1 MRIAAITISTVMM
14 VLVATVLLPGC
25 TTSEEAAT
33 VATPPSR
40 LAVLSVAELVEYI
53 ARGGGDAGRGLA
65 EKLDKKEGGTVTASL
80 RRGLNNILEGAP
92 RLHVAPHRRSL
103 SPHDFLRLE
112 VEETGHA
119 VTVSRAHLH
128 RQRQR
133 SPGRTR
139 AGVDD
144 GHMSLLSTT
153 TYHRYKSVT
162 ASYLLDNCTARA
174 LAKTS
179 SDWNLKSYN
188 LISHA
193 VGGTTQ
199 IIAVVVT
206 DPDNYKK
213 EQWVTDEKDRNT
225 ESVTVDYKRVGFS
238 IVRYDYRLGGGGNLQ
253 WTSGSG
259 AIGYV
264 DGKHDEA
271 TFSDRI
277 TSVSWYPSCSATDW
291 FNKKCSPARGG
302 PGRPNF
308 YQPTGGTQWIYVA
321 DSGNCRV
328 RLVDY
333 TNGLVKTRWGKDCLN
348 ETAKDD
354 MSQYKDS
361 PISSRNVLGSDLA
374 VIWVGWKLLLVVDRD
389 ANRIRKFVTSQHQGL
404 SELAGA
410 YNSSACHNASH
421 VDGTGLEA
429 TFCRPETVTVSAD
442 GSRVVVVEAVEQYSS
457 HDAGRRIRVLD
468 LHYSYLPGGD
478 VADVTCTVR
487 TLRRMSL
494 TTPGNSV
501 LWSRSGNMVL
511 SPNGRVLLAGSVDPY
526 MLNYKWD
533 KDYFNTGGDSFV
545 VALSLDTGQIR
556 LLQDVDGVSASIYA
570 SVNVLTVKRL
580 LWGALPP

>member
-1 MRIAAITISTVMM
+1 MRIASVML
-14 VLVATVLLPGC
+14 VLVAAVLLPGC
-25 TTSEEAAT
+25 TTLEEAAT

-144 GHMSLLSTT
+144 GHMSLLSTA
-153 TYHRYKSVT
+153 TYHRYESVT

-179 SDWNLKSYN
+179 SNWNLNSYN

-193 VGGTTQ
+193 VGGTTE

-206 DPDNYKK
+206 DPDKYKK

-238 IVRYDYRLGGGGNLQ
+238 IVRYDYRLGGGNSQ

-264 DGKHDEA
+264 DGKRDEA
-271 TFSDRI
+271 TFSERI
-277 TSVSWYPSCSATDW
+277 TSVSWYPSCSSTDW
-291 FNKKCSPARGG
+291 FNKKCSPARAG

-333 TNGLVKTRWGKDCLN
+333 KDGLVKTRWGKDCLN

-421 VDGTGLEA
+421 MDGTGLEA
-429 TFCRPETVTVSAD
+429 TFCRPEAVTVSAD
-442 GSRVVVVEAVEQYSS
+442 GSRVVVVEAVEQYGS

-478 VADVTCTVR
+478 VADVTCSVR
-487 TLRRMSL
+487 TVRRMSL

-511 SPNGRVLLAGSVDPY
+511 SPNGRVLLAGSVDPH

-570 SVNVLTVKRL
+570 SVNVLTLKRL